1 MAVIKNAGRQEV
13 IAVKQDLPY
22 ADIATAGEYEVI
34 NLPAG
39 AIITAGYI
47 YSGWTGPTDYALV
60 VEDAVGASLI
70 ADMAGTYGAG
80 RVNITPTG
88 AALAV
93 PGYVKLTT
101 TGNATAGTGYIYLEY
116 VVNGRAAFSE
126 G

>member
-1 MAVIKNAGRQEV
+1 MAVTKNAGRQEV

-47 YSGWTGPTDYALV
+47 YSGWTGPTDYTLV
-60 VEDAVGASLI
+60 VEDATGASLI
-70 ADMAGTYGAG
+70 ADMAGAYGAG

-88 AALAV
+88 AALSV